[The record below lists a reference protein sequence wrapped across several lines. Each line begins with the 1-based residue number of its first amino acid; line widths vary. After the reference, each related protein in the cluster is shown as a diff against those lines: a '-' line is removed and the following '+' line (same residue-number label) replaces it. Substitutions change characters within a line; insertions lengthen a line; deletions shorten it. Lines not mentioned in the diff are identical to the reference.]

1 MPFYSATDHQLKASL
16 QCGAHGTSNSV
27 IILEHVIDS
36 AKERLQRLTRFRQVY
51 EEVSRFRQEDVVN
64 VRNDEHR

>member
-1 MPFYSATDHQLKASL
+1 M
-16 QCGAHGTSNSV
+16 
-27 IILEHVIDS
+27 IILKHVIDP

-51 EEVSRFRQEDVVN
+51 EEVSGFRQKDIVN